1 MTHIATLYTYHEG
14 REKPNLIRYFWDQ
27 DTLSLYTQDEY
38 LIDGIQCPENPVQQD
53 PNTNIWNAEE
63 ALEHLFGTSQVSMNM
78 AIKLLLCMK
87 GGMMLEL

>member
-53 PNTNIWNAEE
+53 PNTNIWNVTE
-63 ALEHLFGTSQVSMNM
+63 ALLSIAGTADPGIYDM
-78 AIKLLLCMK
+78 
-87 GGMMLEL
+87 GGLTVVVYERRDDA

>member
-53 PNTNIWNAEE
+53 PNTAIWNAEE
-63 ALEHLFGTSQVSMNM
+63 ALEHLFGTSQPGIYGM
-78 AIKLLLCMK
+78 
-87 GGMMLEL
+87 GGLTVVVYERRDDA